1 MKVMIVHKASQNNCT
16 LCGILDQEG
25 HDYILIENPEIIF
38 DRVYA
43 DNPDLI
49 MIGSDMPKPGAVEVV
64 RKLKAAPS
72 TRDIPIILIAQRR
85 SKGLIKKCL
94 DNGAFDYISEPF
106 FPAEIRA
113 RIKNISFVN
122 DRVHD
127 LEKMLDRDY
136 LTGLYNRKFFMER
149 FSEEM
154 AWAVRYSEP
163 FSLVIMDIDF
173 FKKIN
178 DTYGHS
184 CGDEVLKQAAKR
196 ISLAVRT
203 EDIAARYG
211 GEEFILLMP
220 NTNGDSALTVC
231 ERIRCSFLNKP
242 FSCADV
248 NNDIPV
254 TISQGLTMF
263 IEGMEPSIDRLISRA
278 DEALY
283 KAKESGRNRTVAIFD
298 EIAAT

>member
-1 MKVMIVHKASQNNCT
+1 MKVMIVHKASKFNCV
-16 LCGILDQEG
+16 LCDILDDAG
-25 HDYILIENPEIIF
+25 HEYLLIEKPEIIF

-43 DNPDLI
+43 DNPELI
-49 MIGSDMPKPGAVEVV
+49 MLGTDMPNPGVAEIV
-64 RKLKAAPS
+64 RKLKSAPS
-72 TRDIPIILIAQRR
+72 TRDIPIILISSRR
-85 SKGLIKKCL
+85 CKKIIKTCYEF
-94 DNGAFDYISEPF
+94 GIFDYVSEPF
-106 FPAEIRA
+106 FPAEIAA
-113 RIKNISFVN
+113 RIKNISYVN

-149 FSEEM
+149 FNEEI
-154 AWAVRYSEP
+154 AWAVRYNEP
-163 FSLVIMDIDF
+163 FSVVIMDIDF
-173 FKKIN
+173 FKRIN

-220 NTNGDSALTVC
+220 NTNGDSALSVC
-231 ERIRCSFLNKP
+231 ERIRCAFLNKP
-242 FSCADV
+242 FVCQDL
-248 NNDIPV
+248 DKGIPV
-254 TISQGLTMF
+254 TISQGLTIF
-263 IEGMEPSIDRLISRA
+263 SEGMEPSIDKLISRA

-283 KAKESGRNRTVAIFD
+283 KAKEGGRNKTVAIFD
-298 EIAAT
+298 EITA

>member
-1 MKVMIVHKASQNNCT
+1 MKVMIVHKASKNNCE
-16 LCGILDQEG
+16 LCGIFEKAA
-25 HDYILIENPEIIF
+25 HDFILIEKPEVIF

-43 DNPDLI
+43 DSPDLI
-49 MIGSDMPKPGAVEVV
+49 MLGSDMPKPGAAEVI
-64 RKLKAAPS
+64 RKLKGAPS

-85 SKGLIKKCL
+85 SKALISKCFE
-94 DNGAFDYISEPF
+94 NGAFDYISEPF
-106 FPAEIRA
+106 FPAEINA

-122 DRVHD
+122 ERVHD

-149 FSEEM
+149 FNEEI
-154 AWAVRYSEP
+154 AWAVRYCEP
-163 FSLVIMDIDF
+163 FSIVIMDIDF
-173 FKKIN
+173 FKKVN

-196 ISLAVRT
+196 ISMAVRT

-220 NTNGDSALTVC
+220 NTNGDNALTVC
-231 ERIRCSFLNKP
+231 ERIRYSFENKP
-242 FSCADV
+242 FVCQELDKEFS
-248 NNDIPV
+248 V
-254 TISQGLTMF
+254 TISQGLTIF
-263 IEGMEPSIDRLISRA
+263 SEGMEPSIDKLISRA

-283 KAKESGRNRTVAIFD
+283 KAKESGRNRTIAIFD
-298 EIAAT
+298 EIAAS